1 MTTAFEGSYGLRL
14 SLLRH
19 ITIISIF
26 PVIVAKMETI
36 TKWMLVLPPPLSQ
49 CCLGKK
55 RELYTLVFRP
65 RQLWIGGGEG
75 SYFFYFGGDGSL
87 AQKWQNRLNFLIRFV
102 LCCRL
107 EYFTA
112 PIFLSFFQPL
122 LKHHMSATIPLHQ
135 AVCTSSGIRF
145 PNMRTTVIYSV
156 TPFTIIPL
164 VITMED
170 GRTSVRQQQAT
181 LSQAFAREPN
191 MRFGLL
197 HSLW

>member
-1 MTTAFEGSYGLRL
+1 MNACVSPSSYPMLFREKTRIIHVGFWTKTTLNRRWGGV
-14 SLLRH
+14 LL
-19 ITIISIF
+19 F
-26 PVIVAKMETI
+26 
-36 TKWMLVLPPPLSQ
+36 L
-49 CCLGKK
+49 
-55 RELYTLVFRP
+55 FR
-65 RQLWIGGGEG
+65 
-75 SYFFYFGGDGSL
+75 GDGSL
-87 AQKWQNRLNFLIRFV
+87 AQKWQNKWNFLIRFV
-102 LCCRL
+102 LGCRL

-112 PIFLSFFQPL
+112 PIFFSFFQPL

-170 GRTSVRQQQAT
+170 GRTSVCQQQAT
-181 LSQAFAREPN
+181 LSQAFTREPN
-191 MRFGLL
+191 MRFVLL